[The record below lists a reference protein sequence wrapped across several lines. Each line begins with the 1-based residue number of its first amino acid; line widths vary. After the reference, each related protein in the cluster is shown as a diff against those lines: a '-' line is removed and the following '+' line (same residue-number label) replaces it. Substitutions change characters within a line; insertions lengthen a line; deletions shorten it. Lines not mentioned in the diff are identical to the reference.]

1 MEEKIMM
8 SADRHGGLQNL
19 EVRGIILLRI
29 TDPELTKIAISLAN
43 NDQRGFQMQVN
54 WEQMLL
60 FCLAML

>member
-29 TDPELTKIAISLAN
+29 TVPELTKIAISLAN

-54 WEQMLL
+54 WKQMLL
-60 FCLAML
+60 FCSTML

>member
-54 WEQMLL
+54 WEQILL
-60 FCLAML
+60 FYLTML

>member
-43 NDQRGFQMQVN
+43 NEQRGFQMQVN
-54 WEQMLL
+54 WKQMLL
-60 FCLAML
+60 FCSTML

>member
-19 EVRGIILLRI
+19 EVHGIILLRI

-54 WEQMLL
+54 WKQMLL
-60 FCLAML
+60 FCSTML

>member
-29 TDPELTKIAISLAN
+29 TDPQLTKIAISLAN

-54 WEQMLL
+54 WEQILL
-60 FCLAML
+60 FCSTML

>member
-54 WEQMLL
+54 WKQMLL
-60 FCLAML
+60 FCSTML

>member
-29 TDPELTKIAISLAN
+29 TDPEFTKIAISLAN

-54 WEQMLL
+54 WKQMLL
-60 FCLAML
+60 FCSTML